1 MASSRNSSSN
11 RKNGLA
17 SVRLVRR
24 AKAAAKASAQAS
36 AANKIGL
43 RRLNQSTATA
53 LVEHIDYVK
62 ADGKEDAKLT
72 AEFIDTHSF

>member
-43 RRLNQSTATA
+43 RYGHDDISDA
-53 LVEHIDYVK
+53 LVEHIDYEK

-72 AEFIDTHSF
+72 AEFIDTHYF